1 MNLLKKNK
9 LVIIILLVIAVSVGA
24 IYAYAMQAPAKIE
37 SKKVDFIG
45 TSDQLFLK
53 ILEDPAVWQDKIVV
67 ISGKVT
73 SIDDNG
79 ILLSASIYCQ
89 LKDTTVLKKINPT
102 NDISLKGRII
112 GYDDLL
118 EELKLDQCII
128 Q

>member
-1 MNLLKKNK
+1 ML
-9 LVIIILLVIAVSVGA
+9 GA
-24 IYAYAMQAPAKIE
+24 IYAYAMQAPTKIE
-37 SKKVDFIG
+37 SKKVDFTG

-53 ILEDPAVWQDKIVV
+53 ILEDPAAWQDKIVV

-73 SIDDNG
+73 SLDDKG